1 MIDAII
7 RASLEN
13 RAVVLLLSAML
24 TAVGVDSFLRTPVD
38 ALPDL
43 SDVQVIVR
51 TPYPGQAPRL
61 VEDQV
66 TYPLTTAL
74 LSVPGATTVRG
85 YSFYGD
91 SFVNVLFEDGTD
103 PYWARSRV
111 LEYLSQAAARLPEGV
126 RPALG
131 RTPPAWAGST
141 STHSPTAPAGTTSRS
156 CARSRTGS

>member
-1 MIDAII
+1 MINSII

-13 RAVVLLLSAML
+13 RALVALLAALL
-24 TAVGVDSFLRTPVD
+24 TAVGIYSFAHTPVD

-51 TPYPGQAPRL
+51 TPYAGQAPRV

-91 SFVNVLFEDGTD
+91 SFVNVLFADGTD

-111 LEYLSQAAARLPEGV
+111 LEYLSQAEARL
-126 RPALG
+126 
-131 RTPPAWAGST
+131 
-141 STHSPTAPAGTTSRS
+141 
-156 CARSRTGS
+156 

>member
-7 RASLEN
+7 RGSLTN
-13 RAVVLLLSAML
+13 RPLVLLLTLML
-24 TAVGVDSFLRTPVD
+24 TAIGVYSVKHTPVD

-66 TYPLTTAL
+66 TYPLTTSL

-111 LEYLSQAAARLPEGV
+111 LEYLSQATARLPEGV
-126 RPALG
+126 RRACHPQQRQSCQR
-131 RTPPAWAGST
+131 RTPTLQQGA
-141 STHSPTAPAGTTSRS
+141 SRN
-156 CARSRTGS
+156 ALMLYG